1 LASSPCTVCHVLAD
15 SVRIDGDLRLV
26 KTQVGEEACGLVVRA
41 LEAVRIHVPYG
52 ATITGHAASS
62 LDIMADALSVCNVS
76 SDGALKMT
84 AGHELSV
91 IAHPDAGAAP
101 TYAVAADHA
110 PCITRGAGH
119 VYMAGGG
126 VRLGPMSRVA
136 AGTVLDIQT
145 AGAFYLG
152 RAASVNSRQIYIS
165 VGGQAELEES
175 SVEAAAGSLSARSL
189 RMHNASIRAGEGL
202 EVSVD
207 EDVDLAGGSSIAG
220 AGLVHI
226 SAGAG
231 INMSSSSIAAR
242 RARISAGGD
251 VVLSS
256 SAIAAAEINVTAV
269 GRVRLREDDEITGSM
284 MVVVEGQAIE
294 VSGGRV
300 WSQAIRLRAGEAVR
314 LVSAEVDASSNV
326 SVAAGSIELAG
337 SWCGCRAAGCLV
349 EMAGVDDVVLRSAAR
364 VEASDVV
371 LHAFDIA
378 IHSDCAE
385 GPLLPACAS
394 SVSASGRGWRA
405 SNGPGRGAGI
415 LPPCRCLPP
424 LESRIAAPARWPCL
438 LASCC
443 LITMSRLA
451 AHPAQPLKRAP
462 QR

>member
-1 LASSPCTVCHVLAD
+1 MNATRNINVISNTIIAE
-15 SVRIDGDLRLV
+15 GDLTLR
-26 KTQVGEEACGLVVRA
+26 GL
-41 LEAVRIHVPYG
+41 
-52 ATITGHAASS
+52 
-62 LDIMADALSVCNVS
+62 LSCVHGCHIVAGGRVSVWGGLINVS
-76 SDGALKMT
+76 
-84 AGHELSV
+84 
-91 IAHPDAGAAP
+91 HP
-101 TYAVAADHA
+101 
-110 PCITRGAGH
+110 
-119 VYMAGGG
+119 
-126 VRLGPMSRVA
+126 S
-136 AGTVLDIQT
+136 
-145 AGAFYLG
+145 
-152 RAASVNSRQIYIS
+152 
-165 VGGQAELEES
+165 
-175 SVEAAAGSLSARSL
+175 SLSARSL

-405 SNGPGRGAGI
+405 ASVAEEDGERNISWPWRYGAAG
-415 LPPCRCLPP
+415 
-424 LESRIAAPARWPCL
+424 
-438 LASCC
+438 ASCPPSD
-443 LITMSRLA
+443 LNATRATAAGGGRIMISAHHVVDLRGWVLHQPSRGVHGGQEAQA
-451 AHPAQPLKRAP
+451 ALDAHYIRHCRPR
-462 QR
+462 